1 MALRFMYP
9 RVEAQSIIHRAAEL
23 LLAPEVAFGRLDGHV
38 AEQKLNLVEFA
49 AG

>member
-1 MALRFMYP
+1 MAASGSRP
-9 RVEAQSIIHRAAEL
+9 RGIVHRAPEL
-23 LLAPEVAFGRLDGHV
+23 LLAPEVALGRLDGHV